1 MDGYTPLVL
10 DDEPVMTPVTEAEA
24 MWVAVRVGD
33 SVMFVW
39 FGERTER

>member
-10 DDEPVMTPVTEAEA
+10 NDEPMVTPAITETKAE
-24 MWVAVRVGD
+24 WVAVRVGD

-39 FGERTER
+39 FGREG

>member
-10 DDEPVMTPVTEAEA
+10 DDEPVMTPAIASTEAA
-24 MWVAVRVGD
+24 WVAVRAGD

-39 FGERTER
+39 FGGED

>member
-10 DDEPVMTPVTEAEA
+10 DDEPVMTPVIAETKA
-24 MWVAVRVGD
+24 EWVAVRVGD

-39 FGERTER
+39 FEAEA

>member
-10 DDEPVMTPVTEAEA
+10 DDEPVMTPAIADAEA
-24 MWVAVRVGD
+24 AWVAVSVGD

-39 FGERTER
+39 FGGEE

>member
-10 DDEPVMTPVTEAEA
+10 DDGPVVTPVIAEMQA
-24 MWVAVRVGD
+24 EWVAVRAGD

-39 FGERTER
+39 FGEED

>member
-10 DDEPVMTPVTEAEA
+10 DDEPVMTPVTAEAEA

-39 FGERTER
+39 FAGEE